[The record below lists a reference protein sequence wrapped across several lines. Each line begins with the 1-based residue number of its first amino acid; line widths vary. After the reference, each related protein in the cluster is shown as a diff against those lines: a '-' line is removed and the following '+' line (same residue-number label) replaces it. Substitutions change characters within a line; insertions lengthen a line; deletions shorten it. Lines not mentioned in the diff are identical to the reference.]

1 MNEVQEYEKERAI
14 ENDEKLKRKSNIS
27 LSSRVGDG
35 GVSRSNSKFKSLAN
49 RVSQT
54 IAGANA
60 FESTGVVPMKDQI
73 IIIIK

>member
-35 GVSRSNSKFKSLAN
+35 GVSRSNSKFRSLAN

-60 FESTGVVPMKDQI
+60 FEESTGVVPMKE
-73 IIIIK
+73 